1 MLNAF
6 PASLAVLLIASSVS
20 HAQESTIHTNGPVSV
35 EPWVTVELPETALRA
50 DPPLLE
56 AVGPAGAAAEPAA
69 PAVVP
74 GAADAT
80 AQPESE
86 SSLEPSIASQ
96 ASEANPAASVP
107 PHSDVE
113 PDAAPQPSG
122 SQPSSGG
129 ESESRS
135 LAATPLPAIERTPL
149 GQGSLSASGGEADA
163 SPQSGLRGIARTG
176 GALAVVL
183 GLILILRFVLVKFS
197 GSTGGLRAQL
207 GAGGKAPSGVLFV
220 LGRYPVSRGM
230 TLVLL
235 QLDQRVLLLSQTN
248 AGFHTL
254 AELSDPEEVAS
265 IIRKAKD
272 DSGES
277 LGAKFGSMLK
287 QFERDP
293 ATIGDLDPAAE
304 SAPVRLRR
312 PVETDID
319 EPDPSYTRYS
329 GYYEDK
335 PHTLPRTGEDEL
347 RSRINRLRE
356 YGS

>member
-1 MLNAF
+1 MLNAL
-6 PASLAVLLIASSVS
+6 PASLAVLLIASAVWP
-20 HAQESTIHTNGPVSV
+20 AQEPTIHTNGPVSV
-35 EPWVTVELPETALRA
+35 EPWVTVELPETASPA

-56 AVGPAGAAAEPAA
+56 AVGPAGAEAEPAA
-69 PAVVP
+69 SAVEPA
-74 GAADAT
+74 AADAT
-80 AQPESE
+80 AQSESE
-86 SSLEPSIASQ
+86 SLESSIAAQVS
-96 ASEANPAASVP
+96 AANPAASVT
-107 PHSDVE
+107 PHSDVQA
-113 PDAAPQPSG
+113 DAAPQPSEA
-122 SQPSSGG
+122 QPLSGG

-149 GQGSLSASGGEADA
+149 GQGSFSASAEADA
-163 SPQSGLRGIARTG
+163 STQSSLRGIARTG

-272 DSGES
+272 DSGDS

-293 ATIGDLDPAAE
+293 ATIGDLEPAAE

-312 PVETDID
+312 PVESDID